1 MRSERSA
8 PFQGCC
14 GRRSK
19 GVAAATPAGDE
30 PGNEGWGTQP
40 PQDGVWAH
48 NPRTVYRQAATSGA
62 CEACGALSSGDSRQG
77 PGEPESPSR
86 SWGISGANFQ
96 HSAGSIVV
104 CRCTPY
110 HYQAHND
117 TQSRTPWQLWQLVR
131 GIPRSLCEGSTH
143 AGQRRVAGDTGAL
156 RDVDLSAGRGG
167 IGGTW
172 TYQQVVDVSAGRGR
186 ISGAASV
193 RRDREG

>member
-1 MRSERSA
+1 MLRPPRQPGTSRVMRAGA
-8 PFQGCC
+8 PNP
-14 GRRSK
+14 RRM
-19 GVAAATPAGDE
+19 GVG
-30 PGNEGWGTQP
+30 
-40 PQDGVWAH
+40 AH
-48 NPRTVYRQAATSGA
+48 NPVPSTASQRPVVPVRNARRYRPEIHARGT
-62 CEACGALSSGDSRQG
+62 
-77 PGEPESPSR
+77 GEPESPSR